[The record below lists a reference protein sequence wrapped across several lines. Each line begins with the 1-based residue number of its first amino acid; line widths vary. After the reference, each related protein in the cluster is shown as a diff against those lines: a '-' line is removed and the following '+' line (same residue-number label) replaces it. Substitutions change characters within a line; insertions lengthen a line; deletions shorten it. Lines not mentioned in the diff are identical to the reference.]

1 MKKENNKGIT
11 GLFKRVMRKVFG
23 TGWVRPDYIEQKV
36 FECEKCEAELLM
48 DPKELSKDLNGGC
61 DFCTEVEP
69 KAKKKSAKR
78 KTTKKKTTSKK
89 TAKKKTTPKKKTT
102 SKKTS

>member
-1 MKKENNKGIT
+1 MKKENNNKGIRS
-11 GLFKRVMRKVFG
+11 LFKRVMRKVFG

-78 KTTKKKTTSKK
+78 KTTKKKTTKKSTKKKAGKKK
-89 TAKKKTTPKKKTT
+89 TATKKKD
-102 SKKTS
+102 

>member
-1 MKKENNKGIT
+1 MKKENNNKGIRN
-11 GLFKRVMRKVFG
+11 LFKRVMRKVFG
-23 TGWVRPDYIEQKV
+23 TGCVRPDYIEQKV

-69 KAKKKSAKR
+69 KAKKKQAKR
-78 KTTKKKTTSKK
+78 KTTKKKTTKKSTKKKAGKKK
-89 TAKKKTTPKKKTT
+89 TATKKKD
-102 SKKTS
+102 

>member
-1 MKKENNKGIT
+1 MKKENNNKGIRN
-11 GLFKRVMRKVFG
+11 LFKRVMRKVFG

-78 KTTKKKTTSKK
+78 KTTKKKTTKKSTKKKAGKKK
-89 TAKKKTTPKKKTT
+89 TATKKKD
-102 SKKTS
+102 

>member
-1 MKKENNKGIT
+1 MKKENNNKGIRS
-11 GLFKRVMRKVFG
+11 LFKRVMRKVFG

-78 KTTKKKTTSKK
+78 KTTKKKTTKKSTKKKVGKKK
-89 TAKKKTTPKKKTT
+89 TATKKKD
-102 SKKTS
+102 